1 MTAQRTQLHVELFG
15 LHLIFT
21 LLVLVAYASGA
32 PCKHANGSLLHDGDG
47 YISDERFVMKCE
59 ELKNGFRFYVA
70 ACLTFWY
77 QEVEVGESLKFDG
90 KTFYCEDK
98 GNELVE
104 LRIV

>member
-47 YISDERFVMKCE
+47 YVSGFIEQHPSWRRE
-59 ELKNGFRFYVA
+59 EGIFY
-70 ACLTFWY
+70 
-77 QEVEVGESLKFDG
+77 K
-90 KTFYCEDK
+90 
-98 GNELVE
+98 
-104 LRIV
+104 